1 MRWLSLLAIAL
12 LVTSGCSGL
21 PPTAQPYGVPRGV
34 LVGQSNPLFVACR
47 DPQAIWETVVDVVDN
62 YFRVEHEEP
71 VRVIGATVTE
81 GRLETFPEPGATVF
95 EPWRFD
101 SVGAY
106 ERVECTLQSVRRKA
120 QVRVIP
126 GQGGFW
132 IDMAVFKELEDA
144 REPFMT
150 TAGAATFHYDT
161 SLVRVVNP
169 IGEQDVTRGWI
180 PYGRDDNLEQ
190 RLLGQI
196 QSRLGGYG
204 APVRIGANPETPAT
218 SNR

>member
-1 MRWLSLLAIAL
+1 MRWLRWLAIAA

-21 PPTAQPYGVPRGV
+21 PPDGQPSVVALGVAGGAP
-34 LVGQSNPLFVACR
+34 NPLFVACC

-62 YFRVEHEEP
+62 YFRVEREEP
-71 VRVIGATVTE
+71 VRVIGTTVTE
-81 GRLETFPEPGATVF
+81 GRLETFPEPGATLL

-101 SVGAY
+101 SVGLHN
-106 ERVECTLQSVRRKA
+106 RVECTLQSVRRRA
-120 QVRVIP
+120 QVREIP

-144 REPFMT
+144 REPYMS

-180 PYGRDDNLEQ
+180 PYGRDDSLEQ
-190 RLLGQI
+190 RMLGHI
-196 QSRLGGYG
+196 QARVSGYG
-204 APVRIGANPETPAT
+204 APFRIGANPQTPT
-218 SNR
+218 TTR